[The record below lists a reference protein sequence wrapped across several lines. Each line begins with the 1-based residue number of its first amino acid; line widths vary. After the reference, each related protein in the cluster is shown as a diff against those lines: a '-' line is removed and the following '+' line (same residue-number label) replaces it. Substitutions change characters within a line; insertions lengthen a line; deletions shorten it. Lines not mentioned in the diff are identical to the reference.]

1 MWTNRLKEMVSN
13 GGVAYVALVTEFP
26 SADVAEYMALLGFDA
41 VLIDAEHT
49 GVDPVQSREMFRA
62 VTAGGA
68 TPLVRTPYNDPDL
81 ILGYLDAGAQ
91 GIVVP
96 HSCTADDVQASAR
109 ACRYP
114 PLGTR
119 GAAWAARGSMY
130 GTAGAP
136 RATFDNANREVMT
149 IPLLEDVEAIDNLDE
164 IIAVDGADA
173 LFVGVGDLALSM
185 GVEYGDPAVVELA
198 GSAVR
203 RIAAAGRVAM
213 TAVTTLDDARQAVSN
228 GARIITIQPFGLFRN
243 AIRDWLQEAKAID
256 QN

>member
-1 MWTNRLKEMVSN
+1 MWTNSMKAMVVN
-13 GGVAYVALVTEFP
+13 GEVAYVALVTEFP

-41 VLIDAEHT
+41 VMVDAEHT
-49 GVDPVQSREMFRA
+49 GVNPIQAREAFRA

-68 TPLVRTPYNDPDL
+68 TPLVRTPYNEPDL

-91 GIVVP
+91 GIIVP
-96 HSCTADDVQASAR
+96 HSCTAANVRASAR

-136 RATFDNANREVMT
+136 RATFDNANREVMA

-164 IIAVDGADA
+164 IMAVDGVDA

-185 GVEYGDPAVVELA
+185 GYEYGHPKVVEAA
-198 GSAVR
+198 GEAVR
-203 RIAAAGRVAM
+203 RVAAAGHVAM
-213 TAVTTLDDARQAVSN
+213 TAVTNIDEAKAAVDN
-228 GARIITIQPFGLFRN
+228 GARILTIQPFGLFRN
-243 AIRDWLQEAKAID
+243 TIRDWLMEARGL
-256 QN
+256 

>member
-1 MWTNRLKEMVSN
+1 MWTNHLKAMVED
-13 GGVAYVALVTEFP
+13 GQVAYVALVTEFP

-49 GVDPVQSREMFRA
+49 GIDPVQSREAFRA

-68 TPLVRTPYNDPDL
+68 TPLVRTPYNNPDL

-91 GIVVP
+91 GVVVP
-96 HSCTADDVQASAR
+96 HSCTADDVRATAR

-136 RATFDNANREVMT
+136 RATFDNANREVMA

-164 IIAVDGADA
+164 IIAVQGADA

-185 GVEYGDPAVVELA
+185 GYEYGHPKVVEVA
-198 GSAVR
+198 ADAVR

-213 TAVTTLDDARQAVSN
+213 TAVTNLDEARAAADN
-228 GARIITIQPFGLFRN
+228 GARILTIQPFGLFRN
-243 AIRDWLQEAKAID
+243 TIRNWLTEARK
-256 QN
+256 NP

>member
-1 MWTNRLKEMVSN
+1 MWTNRLKALIDE
-13 GGVAYVALVTEFP
+13 GKVAYVALVTEFP

-41 VLIDAEHT
+41 VLVDAEHT
-49 GVDPVQSREMFRA
+49 GVDPVLAREMFRA

-96 HSCTADDVQASAR
+96 HSITVADVRATAQ

-119 GAAWAARGSMY
+119 GAAWAARGSLY

-136 RATFDNANREVMT
+136 RATFDNANREVMA

-164 IIAVDGADA
+164 IMAVEGIDA

-185 GVEYGDPAVVELA
+185 GVEYGDPKVVELA

-203 RIAAAGRVAM
+203 RIAAADRVAM
-213 TAVTTLDDARQAVSN
+213 TAVTNLDEARTAVDN
-228 GARIITIQPFGLFRN
+228 GARILTIQPFGLFRN
-243 AIRDWLQEAKAID
+243 TIRDWLREARAKD
-256 QN
+256 QV

>member
-1 MWTNRLKEMVSN
+1 MWTNHLKAMVQS

-26 SADVAEYMALLGFDA
+26 SADVAEYMALLGFDG

-49 GVDPVQSREMFRA
+49 GIDPVQSREAFRA
-62 VTAGGA
+62 VAAGGA
-68 TPLVRTPYNDPDL
+68 TPLVRTPYNNPDL
-81 ILGYLDAGAQ
+81 VLGYLDAGAQ

-96 HSCTADDVQASAR
+96 HSCTAADVRATAR

-136 RATFDNANREVMT
+136 RATFDNANREVMA

-164 IIAVDGADA
+164 IMAVDGVDA

-185 GVEYGDPAVVELA
+185 GYEYGHPKVVEVA
-198 GSAVR
+198 ADAVR
-203 RIAAAGRVAM
+203 RIAAAGRIAM
-213 TAVTTLDDARQAVSN
+213 TAVTNLDEARAAVAN
-228 GARIITIQPFGLFRN
+228 GARILTIQPFGLFRN
-243 AIRDWLQEAKAID
+243 TIREWLTEAREIPH
-256 QN
+256 